1 MGLIKQP
8 GVSETKQPETK
19 STAKLGGFDL
29 TEQEVKEID
38 AADAKANGQIELEA
52 WEVCADEYKMTGPE
66 EDVLMLIC
74 THTSPTDLEIIKA
87 KIDAIARRVYKT
99 RLPLTLLIL
108 CLFLPSCI
116 AVDGAVGISVP
127 TKHGTFTG
135 TFNPAGLGL
144 VKPTK

>member
-1 MGLIKQP
+1 MPLEKQP
-8 GVSETKQPETK
+8 GVSETKRPA
-19 STAKLGGFDL
+19 TAAPKVGAFEL
-29 TEQEVKEID
+29 TPQEVDEID
-38 AADAKANGQIELEA
+38 AADAKAKGAVTLEP
-52 WEVCADEYKMTGPE
+52 WEVCADAYKMTGPE
-66 EDVLMLIC
+66 EDVLMLVC
-74 THTSPTDLEIIKA
+74 THKSITDLEVLKA

-99 RLPLTLLIL
+99 RLPLALLIL